1 MDTKQITVT
10 YILTE
15 EQAERLEQITETWN
29 STRTGSTPTTPEEL
43 FKFMMGLGS
52 RHTINEK
59 MDFFEEYAKR
69 TAERKG

>member
-29 STRTGSTPTTPEEL
+29 SASTDSTPTTPEEL
-43 FKFMMGLGS
+43 FKFMMELGS
-52 RHTINEK
+52 LHTINKK

-69 TAERKG
+69 MAERKG